1 MMKKSRTAAVLLGMA
16 LVAGLVSGCQSDTTP
31 VDEPAIADTGAGEV
45 AGDARESF
53 AVGVTDLAEGRSR
66 AVGVLGYSEL
76 EGGFWALYDVEPG
89 EVPEGSPVVAVIA
102 NMGELDTS
110 ACSLEGKL
118 VVADGVMS
126 DGVSIRMAGPE
137 IIADDVYEVPAE

>member
-1 MMKKSRTAAVLLGMA
+1 MRGRVIAGCICVLLVGFV
-16 LVAGLVSGCQSDTTP
+16 LTGCESTPEP
-31 VDEPAIADTGAGEV
+31 VDEPAIAEDDGTSGESV
-45 AGDARESF
+45 GEGSF
-53 AVGVTDLAEGRSR
+53 DVGITEISEGRSR
-66 AVGVLGYSEL
+66 AVGILGYSEL
-76 EGGFWALYDVEPG
+76 EGGFWALYDTEPG
-89 EVPEGSPVVAVIA
+89 EIPEGAPVVAVIA

-118 VVADGVMS
+118 VAADGTMS

>member
-1 MMKKSRTAAVLLGMA
+1 MMMRRRMHVLAILLLVAFVAGCSGSAAVDDVPADGSPD
-16 LVAGLVSGCQSDTTP
+16 AGADRAPEGQFKVG
-31 VDEPAIADTGAGEV
+31 IAEL
-45 AGDARESF
+45 S
-53 AVGVTDLAEGRSR
+53 EGRAR
-66 AVGVLGYSEL
+66 AVGVLGYSDL

-89 EVPEGSPVVAVIA
+89 DVPEGAPVVAVIA

-118 VVADGVMS
+118 VAADGVLS